1 MPGRMWDLDAP
12 AASAQRTRCD
22 GRPPLRH
29 RRIRTHVRETDDVGS
44 GAVAV
49 ETPPE
54 AGRCHVGLDASGFLD
69 DSGFTV
75 GSSMSAHPNLR
86 KTKLKRM
93 SSDDPPRPEPPA
105 APDDGK
111 VIEMGGAPPPERHT
125 IKHRFRW
132 RLGVGIAIL
141 ATGGG
146 IGYVIGDRHSPGDA
160 ALPRV
165 GHSETSAVGAVTSTG
180 VTCSMQQGTA
190 LSIGVQ
196 LVNHAGHTVNLDE
209 MIVELPPGSSFDL
222 VAGFWGPCGT
232 SNRSAQPAAVALE
245 ANATTWV
252 SATVITQL
260 PCAIPDPVVFV
271 IDYDGGHKLRTQFND
286 LGDGRYTGCT
296 STH

>member
-1 MPGRMWDLDAP
+1 
-12 AASAQRTRCD
+12 
-22 GRPPLRH
+22 
-29 RRIRTHVRETDDVGS
+29 
-44 GAVAV
+44 
-49 ETPPE
+49 
-54 AGRCHVGLDASGFLD
+54 
-69 DSGFTV
+69 
-75 GSSMSAHPNLR
+75 MSARPNLR
-86 KTKLKRM
+86 KTRLKPM
-93 SSDDPPRPEPPA
+93 SSDDTPRPDPPA

-111 VIEMGGAPPPERHT
+111 VIEMGGAPPPQRRP

-132 RLGVGIAIL
+132 RLGVAIAIL
-141 ATGGG
+141 ATGAG
-146 IGYVIGDRHSPGDA
+146 IGYIIDDRHSPDDA

-209 MIVELPPGSSFDL
+209 MIVELPPGSSVDL
-222 VAGFWGPCGT
+222 VAGLWGPCGT
-232 SNRSAQPAAVALE
+232 SNRSAQPAAVALD

-252 SATVITQL
+252 SATVATRL

-286 LGDGRYTGCT
+286 LGDGRYTGCNT